1 MIDIYYTMVYNE
13 GVGEGVEQMRKG
25 YLSVKEA
32 AVRYEVSRAKLHRLI
47 QFGRLQ
53 TEKDPRDERVT
64 LLRAEELEALFRF
77 PSEEEVEEMSYDT
90 ETTYAGEA
98 TGRLTAELRAKVDA
112 VRMRVAGGRTLAGES
127 ATIIRE
133 ERERRGRQLYDAAF
147 AADTSDEYLK

>member
-1 MIDIYYTMVYNE
+1 MVYDD
-13 GVGEGVEQMRKG
+13 GVGEGVKQQRKG

-32 AVRYEVSRAKLHRLI
+32 AVHYEVSRAKLHRLI

-77 PSEEEVEEMSYDT
+77 PSEEDVEEMSYDT
-90 ETTYAGEA
+90 RTTNDGEVA
-98 TGRLTAELRAKVDA
+98 GRLTAELRAKVDA
-112 VRMRVAGGRTLAGES
+112 LRKRAAGGRTLAGES
-127 ATIIRE
+127 AAIIRE
-133 ERERRGRQLYDAAF
+133 ERERRGRQLYDTAF